1 MNLIRSIA
9 IALVVGAAI
18 PSIAAE
24 PDDKDLTILHLQKV
38 IAEQSMSELL
48 RDERVKEYARIRAN
62 YERVLG
68 EIEKKE
74 KAAKENK

>member
-1 MNLIRSIA
+1 MKA
-9 IALVVGAAI
+9 ILKLAIVALTANALAF
-18 PSIAAE
+18 AAE

-38 IAEQSMSELL
+38 IAEQSMNELL

>member
-1 MNLIRSIA
+1 MNSIRGA
-9 IALVVGAAI
+9 ALVLILALTPAF
-18 PSIAAE
+18 AAE
-24 PDDKDLTILHLQKV
+24 PEDKDLTILHLQKV
-38 IAEQSMSELL
+38 IAEQSMAELL